1 MIHGGVFPG
10 SSGSPVFI
18 LNQGSYPTREA
29 LVFGSR
35 LLFMGIISQTII
47 RTEAG
52 SKNAFL
58 NLGKVVRSDAVKDFV
73 EGVVRSLPT

>member
-1 MIHGGVFPG
+1 
-10 SSGSPVFI
+10 
-18 LNQGSYPTREA
+18 
-29 LVFGSR
+29 
-35 LLFMGIISQTII
+35 MGIISQTII